1 MKARR
6 PLLAHASLLTVAVLV
21 AGSAMFPFYWACMS
35 ALRPSDD
42 IFRYLSPL
50 SLWAFIPNHVT
61 SQNVLGIWSS
71 PFAHAMLNSLLV
83 TALTV
88 ACGLVICA
96 MAAFALARLRVP
108 FSGVIFALVVVSF
121 LIPFDAISM
130 PLSILFRRF
139 GLQNTYLG
147 LILPGLGNGFA
158 VFLLRQFFLGIPIEL
173 SEAARMDGLGW
184 FGIFIRIYLPLS
196 KPALVGA
203 GLILFIFQ
211 WQAFLWPLLIAPDP
225 SYKVAAVAIAD
236 FAGQFSTD
244 YGTMFTAA
252 ALVAA
257 VPLVVLLLFQRNFTG
272 SISSTGSRE

>member
-1 MKARR
+1 MTARR
-6 PLLAHASLLTVAVLV
+6 ALLSRTILLAAALLA
-21 AGSAMFPFYWACMS
+21 AGLAMFPLYWACMS

-50 SLWAFIPNHVT
+50 GPWAFIPNRIT
-61 SQNVLGIWSS
+61 PQNILGIWSS
-71 PFAHAMLNSLLV
+71 PFARAMLNSLLV
-83 TALTV
+83 TTLTV
-88 ACGLVICA
+88 AGGLAICA
-96 MAAFALARLRVP
+96 MAAFALARLRIP
-108 FSGVIFALVVVSF
+108 FGGVIFSLVVVSF
-121 LIPFDAISM
+121 LIPFDAISI
-130 PLSILFRRF
+130 PLSALFRGL

-147 LILPGLGNGFA
+147 LILPGLGNGLA
-158 VFLLRQFFLGIPIEL
+158 VFLLRQFFLAIPTEL

-184 FGIFIRIYLPLS
+184 FGIFLRIYLPLS

-244 YGTMFTAA
+244 YGMTFTAA
-252 ALVAA
+252 VLVAA
-257 VPLVVLLLFQRNFTG
+257 VPLVILILFQRSFSG
-272 SISSTGSRE
+272 SISATGGKE